1 VDDAMAGALTG
12 AVLDGVV
19 AMVPEPWLADR
30 AAVDPAATR
39 AAYRTCLTERLMP
52 PRRFVD
58 EAVRAR

>member
-1 VDDAMAGALTG
+1 MAGALTD

-19 AMVPEPWLADR
+19 AMVPEHWLADR
-30 AAVDPAATR
+30 PAGDAVAARR
-39 AAYRTCLTERLMP
+39 ANRTYLRERLMP